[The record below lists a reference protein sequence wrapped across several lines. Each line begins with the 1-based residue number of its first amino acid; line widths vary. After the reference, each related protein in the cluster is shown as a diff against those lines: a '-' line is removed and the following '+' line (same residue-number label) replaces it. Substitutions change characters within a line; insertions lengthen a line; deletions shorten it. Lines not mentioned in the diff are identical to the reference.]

1 MNREEFLAALE
12 KEIGGLP
19 QEDRQRSLE
28 FYAEAIDDRMESGMT
43 EEEAVASLGSVK
55 EIARQILE
63 ATPLPRLIRA
73 RVTPSRSLR
82 VWEIILLVLGSPVW
96 FSLLLAAAAV
106 ALSVYVAIWS
116 VVLSVYAVVLALAVS
131 GVVAV
136 IRGFGMLMPS
146 GIGLVLMGL
155 SILLFFGANRIAK
168 GILCLSK
175 SFALY
180 LKSLFTKKEEEV

>member
-19 QEDRQRSLE
+19 QEDGQRSLE

-43 EEEAVASLGSVK
+43 EEEAVASLGPVE

-73 RVTPSRSLR
+73 RVTPGRSLR

-96 FSLLLAAAAV
+96 LSLLLAAAAV
-106 ALSVYVAIWS
+106 VLAVYVAIWS

-146 GIGLVLMGL
+146 GIGLVLLGL
-155 SILLFFGANRIAK
+155 SILLFFGANQIAR

-175 SFALY
+175 NFALY
-180 LKSLFTKKEEEV
+180 LKSLFKKKEEEV